1 MKGKVK
7 RWLRSRGYG
16 LIEPENGGKD
26 ILVRHSDLI
35 GLHKLKPGDKVEFEV
50 VETRAGPKAINVK
63 LAD

>member
-26 ILVRHSDLI
+26 ILVRHSDLP
-35 GLHKLKPGDKVEFEV
+35 GLRELKQGDKVEFEV

-63 LAD
+63 LVH